1 MAENIYMYHEEK
13 NDENVN
19 IRQEDK
25 PITSKAILKKPN
37 LETIE
42 EDSEEEADVNLRKGS
57 NLYQYNVVD
66 DFRWI
71 PTNMFFEDLIKI
83 GSYRESTQ
91 QYLAAVERKEQRNVK
106 AVQIEEKPVYRSY
119 IRFERNFI

>member
-57 NLYQYNVVD
+57 NLYQYNS
-66 DFRWI
+66 I
-71 PTNMFFEDLIKI
+71 
-83 GSYRESTQ
+83 
-91 QYLAAVERKEQRNVK
+91 
-106 AVQIEEKPVYRSY
+106 
-119 IRFERNFI
+119 